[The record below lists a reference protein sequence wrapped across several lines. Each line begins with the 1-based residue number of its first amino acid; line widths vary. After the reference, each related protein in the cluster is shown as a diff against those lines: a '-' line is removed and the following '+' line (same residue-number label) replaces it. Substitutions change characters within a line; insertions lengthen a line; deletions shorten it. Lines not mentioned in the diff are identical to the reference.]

1 MKVASLLLSCLMLD
15 SASAVSHKHH
25 KKQVSRIHKEFIQLN
40 LEDNQAMLAQVHSKI
55 EQIKSLVEVE
65 KMDPSCD
72 SVCQAKCDQKAD
84 SMIRELKNPLHD
96 ITWNCKNNYDVY
108 TSDYDPEHSHFD
120 RISMDVM
127 ATQRTLN

>member
-1 MKVASLLLSCLMLD
+1 MKTICALAMAALVGE
-15 SASAVSHKHH
+15 SAAKHH
-25 KKQVSRIHKEFIQLN
+25 HRHTSQLKNQFIQVN
-40 LEDNQAMLAQVHSKI
+40 LQDNQAMLAEIQPKI
-55 EQIKSLVEVE
+55 DQIQSLLEVT
-65 KMDPSCD
+65 KMEPSCD
-72 SVCQAKCDQKAD
+72 EACQKKCDAKAD

-127 ATQRTLN
+127 ATQRTINQI

>member
-1 MKVASLLLSCLMLD
+1 ML
-15 SASAVSHKHH
+15 
-25 KKQVSRIHKEFIQLN
+25 
-40 LEDNQAMLAQVHSKI
+40 LAQMQPKI
-55 EQIKSLVEVE
+55 AEINELLDVTKNGPE
-65 KMDPSCD
+65 CD
-72 SVCQAKCDQKAD
+72 EACKAKCDAKAD

-127 ATQRTLN
+127 ATQRTVNQIQKLEAKIAAPGSWGW